1 MEVLGATYL
10 RGTSSLFKGHFLL
23 GRLASS
29 LRAGV
34 DKFLGTLLGFSSS
47 APSGSRELHV
57 EVVLTSGDVFS
68 SL

>member
-1 MEVLGATYL
+1 VPGVDVGLEVLGATYL

-29 LRAGV
+29 LRAGF

-47 APSGSRELHV
+47 APS
-57 EVVLTSGDVFS
+57 
-68 SL
+68 